1 MQRWTRLGIIAG
13 GGKLPIKLAQTCK
26 AAGKPYF
33 VIRLK
38 SFADDVLS
46 SFTGE
51 ECGIAELGKIIR
63 LLKKEECD
71 AIVMAG
77 LVPRPNFSA
86 LKPDWRGAALLPKA
100 LSAARKGDGAILN
113 VLVDTFEAEGFL
125 VIGAEEVADD
135 LLAPIGHLGKIQ
147 PTQND
152 FSDMQKAADVIGA
165 LGPFDIGQGAVV
177 RNGFVLAIEAAE
189 GTDQMLRRC
198 ADLPSDVKG
207 IDPDAPQERRGIL
220 LKRPKPGQELRVDLP
235 TIGVETVNRAAAAGL
250 AGIAV
255 EADAALIMD
264 REALTKLA
272 DEHGLFVY
280 GFQDSDFRN

>member
-13 GGKLPIKLAQTCK
+13 GGQLPVKLAQTCR
-26 AAGKPYF
+26 AAGKPYYI
-33 VIRLK
+33 IRLK
-38 SFADDVLS
+38 SYADDTLS
-46 SFTGE
+46 DFGGE

-63 LLKKEECD
+63 VLKKEECD

-113 VLVDTFEAEGFL
+113 VLVDTFETEGFL
-125 VIGAEEVADD
+125 VIGAEEVAED
-135 LLAPIGHLGKIQ
+135 LLAPVGHLGKVE
-147 PTQND
+147 PTQDD
-152 FSDMQKAADVIGA
+152 FLDMRKAADVIRA

-198 ADLPSDVKG
+198 SDLPADMKG
-207 IDPDAPQERRGIL
+207 FEPDEKQARKGVL

-235 TIGVETVNRAAAAGL
+235 TIGVETVNGAAAADL

-255 EADAALIMD
+255 EADAALVMD

-272 DEHGLFVY
+272 DEYGLFIY
-280 GFQDSDFRN
+280 GFQDSDFKN

>member
-1 MQRWTRLGIIAG
+1 MGIIAG
-13 GGKLPIKLAQTCK
+13 GGQLPLKLAQTCK

-38 SFADDVLS
+38 GYADDSLAG
-46 SFTGE
+46 FDGE
-51 ECGIAELGKIIR
+51 ECGIAELGKTIR
-63 LLKKEECD
+63 LLKQESCD

-77 LVPRPNFSA
+77 LVPRPNFSV

-125 VIGAEEVADD
+125 VIGAEEVAED
-135 LLAPIGHLGKIQ
+135 LLAPSGHLGSVQ
-147 PTQND
+147 PTVKD
-152 FSDMQKAADVIGA
+152 KSDMRKAADVIRA
-165 LGPFDIGQGAVV
+165 LGPFDIGQGAIV

-198 ADLPSDVKG
+198 ANLPEDMKG
-207 IDPDAPQERRGIL
+207 YEPDETQERRGVL

-235 TIGVETVNRAAAAGL
+235 TIGVETIRGAAAAGL
-250 AGIAV
+250 AGIAI

-264 REALTKLA
+264 RQSLITLA
-272 DEHGLFVY
+272 DREGLFVY
-280 GFQDSDFRN
+280 GFNESDLQS